1 MLIRVGYVPYSQDLQ
16 HPADRRRLAAWAK
29 DKKCE
34 LNTSNPL
41 DSDILVLSNE
51 ANFGYW
57 LKRAKQPVILDLVD
71 GYLGENPNLI
81 RDVLRNIVRSFR
93 GTSSLRWLTYTRH
106 LRTACRQSTAIIVAS
121 PEQREL
127 VKKFNPNVFVILDD
141 HSELISEIE
150 SSFPFDNSSVQ
161 QSQNR
166 YVFWEGFGYTLK
178 HFKFIA
184 KDLDRFLDEYNWG
197 MYLVTVEK
205 FPRWGGYL
213 GEIVTKELVADIFPR
228 SSKLIQI
235 IPWSIENLKNFSA
248 KSEFAV
254 IPISA
259 SDKFAAMKS
268 ENKLLSMWQLGLPT
282 IFSDIPSYNRVAI
295 AAKQDGAC
303 VKGANWFQ
311 YLQRMAN
318 STRVN
323 EGMKRES
330 MKYITDTHLH
340 AHLVDKWDDAINT
353 VFKGNRT

>member
-1 MLIRVGYVPYSQDLQ
+1 MIRVGYVPYSQDLQ

-29 DKKCE
+29 DKKCQ

-41 DSDILVLSNE
+41 DSDILILSNN

-81 RDVLRNIVRSFR
+81 RDVLRNIVRSLR
-93 GTSSLRWLTYTRH
+93 GTSNLGWITYTRH
-106 LRTACRQSTAIIVAS
+106 LRNACRQSTAIIVTS
-121 PEQREL
+121 PEQQKL
-127 VKKFNPNVFVILDD
+127 VNKFNPNVFVILDD
-141 HSELISEIE
+141 HSELNSEIQP
-150 SSFPFDNSSVQ
+150 SFPFDNTSIPHSK
-161 QSQNR
+161 NH
-166 YVFWEGFGYTLK
+166 YIFWEGFGFTLK

-213 GEIVTKELVADIFPR
+213 GKIVTKDLIADIFPR
-228 SSKLIQI
+228 SNKSIQI
-235 IPWSIENLKNFSA
+235 IPWSIGNLKIFSA

-268 ENKLLSMWQLGLPT
+268 ENKLLSMWHLGLTT
-282 IFSDIPSYNRVAI
+282 IFSNIPSYNRVAI
-295 AAKQDGAC
+295 AAKQEGAC

-311 YLQRMAN
+311 NLQKMAN
-318 STRVN
+318 SSKFH
-323 EGMKRES
+323 EGMKRDS
-330 MKYITDTHLH
+330 MKYINDTHLH
-340 AHLVDKWDDAINT
+340 AHLVDKWDEAIKS
-353 VFKGNRT
+353 VFMGNRT